1 MKKLLTILT
10 LLFTLIIS
18 SNSFGQNLVWAT
30 NTSGPGVCDGSAY
43 IDTNV
48 VVTNQTWTGGGA
60 VLQTGGDSISG
71 LCTGTYTLTYTDFFG
86 NNLTTTFI
94 IGSGGGNPCANL
106 IASVTTADATD
117 LVTCDGTATVMGAGG
132 SAPYVYQ
139 WSTGQIGGAIG
150 NLCVGT
156 YDCIVTD
163 ANGCTS
169 NGSGY
174 VADASAG
181 AMDSILIFVN
191 NSYPGVGVIDTL
203 TLTTIEDC
211 TIDYG
216 SVGSASITNYTYLS
230 VDSLLITWTLLDT
243 NGLIVAVYTVP
254 TLITNPAAGVF
265 SATLIVFC
273 SQKNIDINTINI
285 TDQVY
290 LNPAEMSIIENSS
303 DEFIVVN
310 PFNDVI
316 QVVLNDNSTGRIV
329 LLDMNGRSVLEG
341 NYTNDSSINL
351 STVDIQSGIYI
362 LKVEI
367 DGILFTRK
375 LMK

>member
-10 LLFTLIIS
+10 LLFTLLIS
-18 SNSFGQNLVWAT
+18 SSSFGQNLIWTT
-30 NTSGPGVCDGSAY
+30 NTSGPAACDGSAY

-48 VVTNQTWTGGGA
+48 VVTNQIWTGGGA

-71 LCTGTYTLTYTDFFG
+71 LCAGTYILTYTDFFG
-86 NNLTTTFI
+86 NNLTVTFI
-94 IGSGGGNPCANL
+94 IGSGGVNPCAGL
-106 IASVTTADATD
+106 IASVTVTDATD
-117 LVTCDGTATVMGAGG
+117 LVTCDGTATAMGLGG

-139 WSTGQIGGAIG
+139 WSNGQVGGAIG

-203 TLTTIEDC
+203 SLSTIEDC

-216 SVGSASITNYTYLS
+216 SVGSASITNYTYLT
-230 VDSLLITWTLLDT
+230 VDSLMITWTLLDT
-243 NGLIVAVYTVP
+243 NGLIVAVYNIP
-254 TLITNPAAGVF
+254 TFISNPAAGVF

-273 SQKNIDINTINI
+273 SQKNIDINTIKI

-290 LNPAEMSIIENSS
+290 LNPAEMGIFETSISQFS
-303 DEFIVVN
+303 VVN
-310 PFNDVI
+310 HFNNVI
-316 QVVLNDNSTGRIV
+316 QVVLNDNSAGSIT
-329 LLDMNGRSVLEG
+329 LLDMNGRRVLAG
-341 NYTNDSSINL
+341 NFNNESIINL
-351 STVDIQSGIYI
+351 DAVNVQSGIYI

>member
-18 SNSFGQNLVWAT
+18 SSSFGQNLVWAT
-30 NTSGPGVCDGSAY
+30 NTSVPAACDGSAY

-48 VVTNQTWTGGGA
+48 VVTNQIWTGGGA
-60 VLQTGGDSISG
+60 VLQNGGDSISG
-71 LCTGTYTLTYTDFFG
+71 LCAGTYTLTFTDSFG
-86 NNLTTTFI
+86 ITSSYTFI
-94 IGSGGGNPCANL
+94 IGAGNGNPCAGLTALVTTTDATSNL
-106 IASVTTADATD
+106 I
-117 LVTCDGTATVMGAGG
+117 CDGTVSVIAYGG
-132 SAPYVYQ
+132 SAPYTYL
-139 WSTGQIGGAIG
+139 WNTGAITTLES
-150 NLCVGT
+150 NLCPG
-156 YDCIVTD
+156 YYICNVTD

-203 TLTTIEDC
+203 TLTSIEDC

-285 TDQVY
+285 TDKVY
-290 LNPAEMSIIENSS
+290 LNPAEMGVFETSIS
-303 DEFIVVN
+303 DFSVVN

-316 QVVLNDNSTGRIV
+316 QVVLNDNSDGSITLI
-329 LLDMNGRSVLEG
+329 DMNGRTVLEG
-341 NYTNDSSINL
+341 NFNNESSINL
-351 STVDIQSGIYI
+351 NTNNIQSGIYI

>member
-10 LLFTLIIS
+10 LLFTLIMS
-18 SNSFGQNLVWAT
+18 SSSFGQNLVWAT
-30 NTSGPGVCDGSAY
+30 NTSGPAACDGSAY

-48 VVTNQTWTGGGA
+48 VVTNQLWTGGGA

-71 LCTGTYTLTYTDFFG
+71 LCAGTYTLTYTDFFG

-94 IGSGGGNPCANL
+94 IGSGGVNPCAGL
-106 IASVTTADATD
+106 IASVTTTDATD
-117 LVTCDGTATVMGAGG
+117 LVTCDGTATAMGLGG

-139 WSTGQIGGAIG
+139 WSNGQMGGAIG

-174 VADASAG
+174 VADASA
-181 AMDSILIFVN
+181 ALDSILIFVN

-203 TLTTIEDC
+203 SLSTIEDC

-230 VDSLLITWTLLDT
+230 VDSLMITWTLLDT
-243 NGLIVAVYTVP
+243 NGLVVAVYNIP
-254 TLITNPAAGVF
+254 TFISNPAAGVF

-273 SQKNIDINTINI
+273 SQKNIDINTIKI

-290 LNPAEMSIIENSS
+290 LNPAEMGIFETSIS
-303 DEFIVVN
+303 EFSVVN
-310 PFNDVI
+310 PFNNVL
-316 QVVLNDNSTGRIV
+316 QVVLNDNSAGSIT
-329 LLDMNGRSVLEG
+329 LLDMNGRTVLGG
-341 NYTNDSSINL
+341 NFNNESIINL
-351 STVDIQSGIYI
+351 DALNVQSGIYI

-367 DGILFTRK
+367 DGIIFTRK